1 MGTYKVTK
9 RGFEMTERVKLK
21 KQKSPVRAI
30 LMMCYECM
38 GGTVGPAAKEL
49 IKNCASTD
57 CPLYDFRFGVNPYN
71 SLTGRQR
78 GNASRPHHTSTG
90 SGIFE
95 RTPDKAGV
103 GSREPGIS

>member
-1 MGTYKVTK
+1 MST
-9 RGFEMTERVKLK
+9 RVKLK

-57 CPLYDFRFGVNPYN
+57 CPLHDFRFGVNPYN

-78 GNASRPHHTSTG
+78 GNASRPYDTSTG
-90 SGIFE
+90 SEICESTQGAPEVGPQKPIISSFFN
-95 RTPDKAGV
+95 RKAV
-103 GSREPGIS
+103 